1 MFTESVHPISSVH
14 PKSRRTARAGAQPTS
29 TRAAFRPRAGVGAR
43 LWASLGTA
51 NLMMLLRV
59 LITAA
64 TLAPVALAAAGISPA
79 STAAHLGA
87 LSHAGDPDRL
97 RIQRPGTRRLGAGR
111 VGQPALSRVTL
122 AAVITPLR
130 PSGQLPAHSAA
141 AVRAQEPVS
150 QSTVPSAG
158 AGLAR
163 TGCPGSLLLGDPT
176 DFAQSAGGIEVNVSL
191 GSTGRGWG
199 GCVDPSA
206 DPSAGDSDH
215 DSSHHHRGRR
225 GDRDC
230 GCPGQWS
237 PPRPPLA
244 HPGAP
249 SAYSPG
255 SNPGYGNPAAWPTYP
270 TTGYPG
276 TGYPAYPST
285 GYPGYAPYSGY
296 PSGTGPQPWSTGANP
311 CASYGPGSTPATDST
326 GRWVCT
332 RPTSSGTGFGV
343 GIGAGGW

>member
-1 MFTESVHPISSVH
+1 MCTASVHPISSVH
-14 PKSRRTARAGAQPTS
+14 PKSRRIARAGAHPTS
-29 TRAAFRPRAGVGAR
+29 TRAASRPRAGVGTR
-43 LWASLGTA
+43 RWAPLGTA
-51 NLMMLLRV
+51 GLMMLLRV

-64 TLAPVALAAAGISPA
+64 TLAPFALAAAGISPA

-87 LSHAGDPDRL
+87 LSHAADLDLL
-97 RIQRPGTRRLGAGR
+97 RIQQPGTRRLGAGR
-111 VGQPALSRVTL
+111 AGQPAPSRVTL

-130 PSGQLPAHSAA
+130 PASGQPPARTAA
-141 AVRAQEPVS
+141 AVRAPAHEPVS
-150 QSTVPSAG
+150 QSTAPSAR

-176 DFAQSAGGIEVNVSL
+176 DSAQAAGGIGVKVSF

-199 GCVDPSA
+199 GCADPSA
-206 DPSAGDSDH
+206 DPSAEDSDH
-215 DSSHHHRGRR
+215 DSSHHHRGQR

-249 SAYSPG
+249 SAYNPG
-255 SNPGYGNPAAWPTYP
+255 GNPGYGNPAAWST
-270 TTGYPG
+270 YPG
-276 TGYPAYPST
+276 TGYPTYPST

-311 CASYGPGSTPATDST
+311 CASYGPGSNPATDST

-332 RPTSSGTGFGV
+332 RPTGSGFGL